1 MFNLKIKTNKKKPI
15 KMSHEE
21 HLKYASKEISK
32 PVNVAVLTVSDT
44 RTKDTDESGKILCE
58 ILKNKGHNIVYY
70 EIVKDEKKE
79 IENFVK
85 KAISDENVD
94 VIITNGGTGISKRDV
109 TIETISK
116 FFEKTLNG
124 FGEIFRYLSYEEIKS
139 GAIMSRATA
148 GVCNGK
154 AIFSIPGSPNAV
166 KLAADKIIIPEIS
179 HIVWELKRQM

>member
-1 MFNLKIKTNKKKPI
+1 
-15 KMSHEE
+15 MSHEE
-21 HLKYASKEISK
+21 HLKYASKLK
-32 PVNVAVLTVSDT
+32 LVNVAILTVSDT
-44 RTKDTDESGKILCE
+44 RTNETDESGKILCE
-58 ILKNKGHNIVYY
+58 MLKNKGHNIVHYD
-70 EIVKDEKKE
+70 IAKDDEKE

-85 KAISDENVD
+85 KAISDENVE

-124 FGEIFRYLSYEEIKS
+124 FGEIFRHLSYTEIGS

-148 GVCNGK
+148 GVCRGK
-154 AIFSIPGSPNAV
+154 IIISIPGSPNAV
-166 KLAADKIIIPEIS
+166 RLAMDKIIIPEIS